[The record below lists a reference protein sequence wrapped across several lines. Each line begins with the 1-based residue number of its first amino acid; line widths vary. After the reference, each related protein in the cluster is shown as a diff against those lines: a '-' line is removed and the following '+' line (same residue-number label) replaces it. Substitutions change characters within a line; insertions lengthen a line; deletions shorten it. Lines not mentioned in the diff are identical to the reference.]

1 MSNKILNSE
10 ILLHT
15 KDLAFREKIGELEHN
30 LEQSRQENTIPEAKY
45 LRESEKLTRIASR
58 IWKNTTKITKRSR
71 KGLQET
77 LESAVENQEKWVPCA
92 RQTSR
97 TGQLG
102 KPKGARGGGRHR
114 PEDVAKAIHMRLWRC
129 PHCDADLSDRPA
141 YVSHTHIFTDLEN
154 VQWPGQEYQALTL
167 MNTMP
172 SYISSEMS

>member
-30 LEQSRQENTIPEAKY
+30 LEQSRQENTILEVKY
-45 LRESEKLTRIASR
+45 LKKVKNDEDRKQNLEKYH
-58 IWKNTTKITKRSR
+58 KNHQEVR

-154 VQWPGQEYQALTL
+154 VAMARARIPSINPYEHYA
-167 MNTMP
+167 